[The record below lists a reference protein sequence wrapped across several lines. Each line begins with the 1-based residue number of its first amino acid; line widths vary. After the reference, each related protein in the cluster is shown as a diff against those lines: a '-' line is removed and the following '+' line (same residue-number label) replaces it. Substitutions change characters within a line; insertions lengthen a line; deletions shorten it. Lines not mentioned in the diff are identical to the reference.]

1 MKTRLS
7 LEDEK
12 SKSIISLY
20 FSSYYLSSILG
31 VSYMQHDEG
40 RVFLRHFLV
49 FTFYLYSYRISLYE
63 KSAINN
69 PYNLFN
75 YFISF
80 LFNVY

>member
-1 MKTRLS
+1 VKTRLS

-40 RVFLRHFLV
+40 RVFLRQFLTYFNLFPV
-49 FTFYLYSYRISLYE
+49 ISFCFY
-63 KSAINN
+63 K
-69 PYNLFN
+69 YNL
-75 YFISF
+75 
-80 LFNVY
+80 